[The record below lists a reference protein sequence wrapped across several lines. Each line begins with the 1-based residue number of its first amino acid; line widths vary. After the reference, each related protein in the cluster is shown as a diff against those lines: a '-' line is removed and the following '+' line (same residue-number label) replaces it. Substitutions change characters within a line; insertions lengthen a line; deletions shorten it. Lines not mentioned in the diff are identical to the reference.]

1 MSACEVD
8 LYNDPTLYDKYD
20 VVGELGAGSFGKV
33 VLVWEKGK
41 GPAGRLFAAKV
52 QDFSTCWEGIPV
64 EAVRDVA
71 ILTKMK
77 HENVAKVFEAWVS
90 GEEGRLYM
98 VMEYASGG
106 DLFRFLR
113 RMFPP
118 RKVKVDRI
126 LPPEQVKRYMF
137 QLLLS
142 LAHVHSHD
150 IAHRDLKPAN
160 VLLNKSTTPGR
171 EKLLLTDLG
180 HGRLLDSLGAPPV
193 RHTNPTELG
202 TPSYRAPEVV
212 LGQRTHGTAV
222 DIWAAGCILAE
233 MLGCRRSPFDCP
245 VGSDYG
251 SLIKMIDLLG
261 LPPHSRLRVLNLP
274 LYNSHYLILP
284 RIPQRSKAEVRAKLQ
299 KTLAEGENGVTIT
312 DEEFDFLYDLI
323 RFDPA
328 ERVTA
333 AEAVNHPYF
342 DDLDK
347 QEFQHWAADV
357 GSQFIQP
364 YTPHIEVE
372 PVYEPPS
379 IEAAHA
385 QTPPPATPPPAA
397 IAAAAVVPAPAAVQE
412 QPQDNGR
419 RYHMRPRRNKKRAPP
434 GAVDGGVQHGEGG
447 GLVMAGEA
455 KKGRLQADK
464 GQDGGANEV
473 ERKRKKRKVG

>member
-1 MSACEVD
+1 MSAACEVD
-8 LYNDPTLYDKYD
+8 PSLDPTLYAKYD
-20 VVGELGAGSFGKV
+20 VVGELGAGAFGKV
-33 VLVWEKGK
+33 MQVREKLKGK
-41 GPAGRLFAAKV
+41 AGRLYAVKV
-52 QDFSTCWEGIPV
+52 QDFSTCREGIPV
-64 EAVRDVA
+64 EALRDVA
-71 ILTKMK
+71 ILSKMK
-77 HENVAKVFEAWVS
+77 HQNVAKVFEAWVS
-90 GEEGRLYM
+90 GKERRLYM
-98 VMEYASGG
+98 VMECASGG
-106 DLFRFLR
+106 DLSRFLR
-113 RMFPP
+113 RIFPP

-160 VLLNKSTTPGR
+160 VLLNNSTTPGR

-193 RHTNPTELG
+193 RHTNPTALG
-202 TPSYRAPEVV
+202 TPSYRAPEAV

-222 DIWAAGCILAE
+222 DIWAAGCILAR
-233 MLGCRRSPFDCP
+233 MLGCRCSPFDCP
-245 VGSDYG
+245 LGSDYG

-261 LPPHSRLRVLNLP
+261 LPPHSRLRALNLP
-274 LYNSHYLILP
+274 HCLILP
-284 RIPQRSKAEVRAKLQ
+284 RIPQRSKAEVRVRFLKI
-299 KTLAEGENGVTIT
+299 LAEGENGVTIT

-328 ERVTA
+328 ERLTA

-357 GSQFIQP
+357 GGQFIQP

-385 QTPPPATPPPAA
+385 QTPPPAAT
-397 IAAAAVVPAPAAVQE
+397 AAAAVVPPAAAAAVHE
-412 QPQDNGR
+412 QPQENGH
-419 RYHMRPRRNKKRAPP
+419 RYHMRHRRNKKRAAPS
-434 GAVDGGVQHGEGG
+434 AADGGVQHGEGG
-447 GLVMAGEA
+447 GRVMAGEA

-464 GQDGGANEV
+464 GQDGRANEV
-473 ERKRKKRKVG
+473 ERRRKKRKLG

>member
-1 MSACEVD
+1 MPSTMS
-8 LYNDPTLYDKYD
+8 L
-20 VVGELGAGSFGKV
+20 GELGAGSFGKV
-33 VLVWEKGK
+33 VLVREKGK

-77 HENVAKVFEAWVS
+77 HENVAKVVEAWVS

-118 RKVKVDRI
+118 HSRMQRKVKVPRI

-160 VLLNKSTTPGR
+160 VLLNNSTTPGR
-171 EKLLLTDLG
+171 EKLLLTNLG

-193 RHTNPTELG
+193 RHTNPTALG
-202 TPSYRAPEVV
+202 TPSYKAPEMV

-222 DIWAAGCILAE
+222 DIWAAGCIFAE

-245 VGSDYG
+245 MGSDYG

-261 LPPHSRLRVLNLP
+261 LPPHSRLRALNLP
-274 LYNSHYLILP
+274 LYNSHCLTLP
-284 RIPQRSKAEVRAKLQ
+284 RIPQRSKAEVRAKFQ

-312 DEEFDFLYDLI
+312 DEKFDFLYDLI

-328 ERVTA
+328 ERLTA

-357 GSQFIQP
+357 GGQFIQP
-364 YTPHIEVE
+364 YTPRIEVE

-379 IEAAHA
+379 IEAPQAQAPHA
-385 QTPPPATPPPAA
+385 QTPPPAA
-397 IAAAAVVPAPAAVQE
+397 IAAAAVVPAVVPAAAAVQE

-419 RYHMRPRRNKKRAPP
+419 RYRMRPRRNKKRAAPS
-434 GAVDGGVQHGEGG
+434 AVDGGVQHGEGG

-473 ERKRKKRKVG
+473 ERKRKKRKVA